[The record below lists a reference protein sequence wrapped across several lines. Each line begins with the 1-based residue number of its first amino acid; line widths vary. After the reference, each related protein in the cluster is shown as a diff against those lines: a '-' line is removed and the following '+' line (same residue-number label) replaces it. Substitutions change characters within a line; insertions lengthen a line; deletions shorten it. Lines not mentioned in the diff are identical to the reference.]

1 MTVARSAEWMS
12 SAPCELTR
20 RSDGRQSWPRA
31 PGKGRQCDTETFGH
45 VPRQFDVLLDEPQ
58 GEPGLCGRV
67 EDEGHT
73 CLQHGGADS
82 TARHHVEGESPVD
95 TGPVGEQQT
104 LGEREHLHDEA
115 DVDRELEHQPLP
127 VRPDV
132 RRRAQL
138 AQDRLDAAVRVLV
151 SAHHDRERSGLH
163 LGNAARD
170 RCVEHGRSE
179 RVHSLR
185 ELAARP
191 RADRA
196 HVRPDLSDGEA
207 GEDPVGACGDRTE
220 HPVVGH
226 GRENHV
232 GRLGDLARRRAPPHP
247 VVGGGLHPLAVSL
260 CAVHLVAGIQETNCH
275 VAAHVP
281 EAHEADLRRRRRGH
295 LSPSLRSF

>member
-1 MTVARSAEWMS
+1 LR
-12 SAPCELTR
+12 EL
-20 RSDGRQSWPRA
+20 
-31 PGKGRQCDTETFGH
+31 E
-45 VPRQFDVLLDEPQ
+45 VLLHQRHVEPSLLRQ
-58 GEPGLCGRV
+58 IKDKWSAR
-67 EDEGHT
+67 
-73 CLQHGGADS
+73 LQHRRPDGAL
-82 TARHHVEGESPVD
+82 RHHGGGERGVD
-95 TGPVGEQQT
+95 PGARGQQHT
-104 LGEREHLHDEA
+104 LGEREHLHGEA
-115 DVDRELEHQPLP
+115 DVDRELEHKPLP
-127 VRPDV
+127 VVADV
-132 RRRAQL
+132 RRRAEH
-138 AQDRLDAAVRVLV
+138 AQERLDAPKRRPVPAD
-151 SAHHDRERSGLH
+151 HDRERSGLH